1 MHMSNIISIFIIIH
15 IIHLQSLAQGEYN
28 MLFRYTFNLTPE
40 NKKTLSI
47 AEAVILPPYRY
58 TLPNTVNSQV
68 TKLLEFLNSS
78 L

>member
-1 MHMSNIISIFIIIH
+1 MSDIISVFIIIH

-28 MLFRYTFNLTPE
+28 VLFRYTFSVTPG
-40 NKKTLSI
+40 NKKILSI
-47 AEAVILPPYRY
+47 AEAVILPSYGY

-68 TKLLEFLNSS
+68 TKLLKFLISS